1 MYGMGSTYTRWIDHG
16 EPLEAML
23 HENEDHVD
31 EQTSL
36 NEDFGMNV
44 DEEDDPD
51 DGIRDMVEE
60 LYTAEDEG
68 KGKKSMFAIILEEMK
83 QELHP
88 GGQSTRFSFV
98 VKLLHIKSFYRIS
111 NAAFTALM
119 KLLSSEFPNC
129 SIPATYEEAKRL
141 IRALGLGY
149 NSIHVCPNNC
159 VLFRKE
165 LAEKDVCPVC
175 GASRWKDNDGRM
187 KIPEKVL
194 RHFPLIPRLKR
205 IFSSKKMSEEAQWH
219 KLKRK
224 PVENELSHP
233 ADGEAWKDF
242 DRNYGWFAKDARN
255 IRLGLA
261 TDGFNPFGK
270 MSSSYSMWPVFL
282 IPYNFP
288 PWECVEQSNFIMG
301 LLIPGRE
308 CPGKDIDVFLEPLI
322 EELLELWK
330 GVTTLDALTGKK
342 FNLHAA
348 VIWCIHDYPALSTL
362 SGRVTRGYYAC
373 VYCDKNPCSKRI
385 RNKICY
391 IGHRRF
397 LASDHAWRRRKVF
410 DGKVETREKPEKFT
424 TDELMEQL
432 ERVKDVRPG
441 KHPKSKKRKRD
452 EEGQCWKRRSCL
464 WDLPYW
470 SSLKLRHNL
479 DVMHIEK
486 NICEYILGTF
496 LGIVGKSKDN
506 LNSCHILMGLDFTC
520 CCPRNYAQGHI

>member
-1 MYGMGSTYTRWIDHG
+1 MATTYTRWIHHG
-16 EPLEAML
+16 EPLEVVP
-23 HENEDHVD
+23 HEIDDHVD
-31 EQTSL
+31 EHTSL

-51 DGIRDMVEE
+51 DGIRGMVEE
-60 LYTAEDEG
+60 LYTAEEEG
-68 KGKKSMFAIILEEMK
+68 KGKKSMFAILLEEMK
-83 QELHP
+83 QELYP
-88 GGQSTRFSFV
+88 GGPCTRFSFV

-111 NAAFTALM
+111 NVAFTVILN
-119 KLLSSEFPNC
+119 LLSSSFPNC
-129 SIPATYEEAKRL
+129 SIPASYQEAKRL

-159 VLFRKE
+159 VLFRKN
-165 LAEKDVCPVC
+165 LEKNGVCLVC
-175 GASRWKDNDGRM
+175 SAARWKDNDARK

-205 IFSSKKMSEEAQWH
+205 IFSSKRTAEEVQWH

-224 PVENELSHP
+224 PVENELNHP

-242 DRNYGWFAKDARN
+242 DRKYGWFAKDARN

-261 TDGFNPFGK
+261 TDGFNPFRK
-270 MSSSYSMWPVFL
+270 MSSSYSMWLVFL

-308 CPGKDIDVFLEPLI
+308 CLGKDIDVFLEPLV
-322 EELLELWK
+322 EEFLELWK
-330 GVTTLDALTGKK
+330 GVPTVDALSEKK
-342 FNLHAA
+342 FDLHAA

-397 LASDHAWRRRKVF
+397 LASDHAWRRSNVF

-424 TDELMEQL
+424 MDELMEQL

-441 KHPKSKKRKRD
+441 KHLKTKNRKRD
-452 EEGQCWKRRSCL
+452 EEGQCRKRRSSL
-464 WDLPYW
+464 WDLPY
-470 SSLKLRHNL
+470 
-479 DVMHIEK
+479 
-486 NICEYILGTF
+486 
-496 LGIVGKSKDN
+496 
-506 LNSCHILMGLDFTC
+506 
-520 CCPRNYAQGHI
+520 

>member
-1 MYGMGSTYTRWIDHG
+1 
-16 EPLEAML
+16 
-23 HENEDHVD
+23 
-31 EQTSL
+31 
-36 NEDFGMNV
+36 
-44 DEEDDPD
+44 
-51 DGIRDMVEE
+51 
-60 LYTAEDEG
+60 
-68 KGKKSMFAIILEEMK
+68 
-83 QELHP
+83 
-88 GGQSTRFSFV
+88 
-98 VKLLHIKSFYRIS
+98 
-111 NAAFTALM
+111 M

-330 GVTTLDALTGKK
+330 GVTTYPWSRMPRENEGCPDVQKTLEKHFSSWFKK
-342 FNLHAA
+342 HVGL
-348 VIWCIHDYPALSTL
+348 LSIYL
-362 SGRVTRGYYAC
+362 ISINCFGFSQVG
-373 VYCDKNPCSKRI
+373 
-385 RNKICY
+385 
-391 IGHRRF
+391 
-397 LASDHAWRRRKVF
+397 
-410 DGKVETREKPEKFT
+410 
-424 TDELMEQL
+424 
-432 ERVKDVRPG
+432 
-441 KHPKSKKRKRD
+441 
-452 EEGQCWKRRSCL
+452 
-464 WDLPYW
+464 LPF
-470 SSLKLRHNL
+470 
-479 DVMHIEK
+479 
-486 NICEYILGTF
+486 F
-496 LGIVGKSKDN
+496 LGR
-506 LNSCHILMGLDFTC
+506 LQDFVMWIKKT
-520 CCPRNYAQGHI
+520 